1 MPNAKTHMLVG
12 AGVGLTAAFLDSNK
26 HPTSH
31 NVVVAPAVGAFMGK
45 LPDILEPA
53 LHPNHRQFFHGVTV
67 LTLLSAGLLKAY
79 QWSPE
84 EPFEKFI
91 RGLMLIGGTAYLSHL
106 LLHMTTPKGLPL
118 LGKL

>member
-1 MPNAKTHMLVG
+1 MPNAKTHMLIG
-12 AGVGLTAAFLDSNK
+12 AGVSVTAALLDKNK
-26 HPTSH
+26 HPVSH
-31 NVVVAPAVGAFMGK
+31 HVAIAPVVGAVMGK

-53 LHPNHRQFFHGVTV
+53 FHPNHRQFFHGVTA

-91 RGLMLIGGTAYLSHL
+91 RGLMLMGGVAYLSHL
-106 LLHMTTPKGLPL
+106 ICDASTLKGLPL